1 MVLLCITNLISH
13 LTKMSLEPI
22 EQLKSFL
29 EKSKDVLVLI
39 PENPSGDAVGSAW
52 ALYHF
57 LQKKN
62 ISVTV
67 AFSNHLAEKYSY
79 LSKPENILS
88 EISGARDFV
97 LSFDTTR
104 NKITNLRSEQLG
116 DKFNVY
122 LTPEKGTID
131 PRDFSFILAKFKY
144 DLVIVLDVP
153 DLEKLGKIYEKN
165 TDLFFEV
172 PVVNIDHRTENE
184 NFGQINLVDVL
195 ASSCSEIIT
204 NLLEN
209 INPELIDKTIA
220 DCLLTGIISATESFQ
235 KNNTTPRALLASA
248 KLMDRGANQQE
259 IVRWLYKT
267 HPLHILKLWGR
278 TMANIKWDESSK
290 LIWSEL
296 TLEDFVQSRSKPEDV
311 STILEKLQENYSDGE
326 IFMIFWNT
334 TQDSGSGQIKSAD
347 LEFLTKLQAFFG
359 GTLKRNLLEIS
370 FTSNN
375 LTDAGVKLSQKIKEI
390 KNQK

>member
-1 MVLLCITNLISH
+1 
-13 LTKMSLEPI
+13 MSLEPI

-29 EKSKDVLVLI
+29 EKSQEVLILI
-39 PENPSGDAVGSAW
+39 PENPSGDAIGSAW
-52 ALYHF
+52 ALSHF
-57 LQKKN
+57 LKLKN
-62 ISVTV
+62 ISATV
-67 AFSNHLAEKYSY
+67 AFSNHLNPKFSY
-79 LSKPENILS
+79 LEKPENILS

-104 NKITNLRSEQLG
+104 NKIANLRSEQAG
-116 DKFNVY
+116 EKFNVY

-172 PVVNIDHRTENE
+172 PVVNIDRRSENE

-195 ASSCSEIIT
+195 ASSVSEIVT
-204 NLLEN
+204 NLLES
-209 INPELIDKTIA
+209 IQPELIDKTIA
-220 DCLLTGIISATESFQ
+220 DCLLTGIISATDSFQ
-235 KNNTTPRALLASA
+235 KGNTTPRALSTSA

-278 TMANIKWDESSK
+278 TMANIKWDEETK
-290 LIWSEL
+290 LAWSEL
-296 TLEDFVQSRSKPEDV
+296 TLEDFIQSRSKPEDV
-311 STILEKLQENYSDGE
+311 PTILEKLQENYSEGE

-334 TQDSGSGQIKSAD
+334 APEMGSGLIKSMNQKF
-347 LEFLTKLQAFFG
+347 LEKLHTFFG
-359 GTLKRNLLEIS
+359 GHLKQGLLEIA
-370 FTSNN
+370 FTATD
-375 LTDAGVKLSQKIKEI
+375 LADAGRKLSQKIKEL
-390 KNQK
+390 KTE

>member
-1 MVLLCITNLISH
+1 
-13 LTKMSLEPI
+13 MSLEPI
-22 EQLKSFL
+22 EQLKTFL
-29 EKSKDVLVLI
+29 EKSKDILILI

-52 ALYHF
+52 ALNHF
-57 LQKKN
+57 LNKKN
-62 ISVTV
+62 ISATV
-67 AFSNHLAEKYSY
+67 AFSNHLNPKYAY
-79 LSKPENILS
+79 LLKPENILS

-97 LSFDTTR
+97 LSFDTTH
-104 NKITNLRSEQLG
+104 NKIANLRSEQIG
-116 DKFNVY
+116 DKFNVF

-172 PVVNIDHRTENE
+172 PIVNIDHRSENE
-184 NFGQINLVDVL
+184 NFGQINIVDVL
-195 ASSCSEIIT
+195 ASSCSEIISH
-204 NLLEN
+204 LLEN
-209 INPELIDKTIA
+209 ISPELIDKTIA
-220 DCLLTGIISATESFQ
+220 DCLLTGIISATDSFQ
-235 KNNTTPRALLASA
+235 KGNTTPRALLASA
-248 KLMDRGANQQE
+248 RLMDHGANQQE

-278 TMANIKWDESSK
+278 TMANIKWDETTK
-290 LIWSEL
+290 LVWSEL

-311 STILEKLQENYSDGE
+311 SLILEKLQENYSEGE

-334 TQDSGSGQIKSAD
+334 TPETGSGQIKSND
-347 LEFLTKLQAFFG
+347 QEFLEKLQISFS

-375 LTDAGVKLSQKIKEI
+375 LTDAGAKLSQKIKEI
-390 KNQK
+390 RNQK